1 MINMMDVAFLLMLMG
16 KVIMDYFL
24 MGLDMGKAGFIL
36 KMDLCLK
43 ETGKIIFRKD
53 RVSWS
58 IQMEGIMLENL
69 IITKWM
75 VKVFSLGR
83 MEIYTVELSKLI
95 KDMALECLHMLMVP
109 NILVIGN
116 MIKNMG
122 WVLFITFKKK

>member
-1 MINMMDVAFLLMLMG
+1 MDAAFLLMLMG

-58 IQMEGIMLENL
+58 IQMEGIMLESL

-83 MEIYTVELSKLI
+83 MEIYTAELSKLI